1 MSFSVCVLAST
12 STMNAMLCY
21 PSGSSHIVAS
31 LGFVVVVVVVFALK
45 AYSIFLGSFAG

>member
-31 LGFVVVVVVVFALK
+31 LGFVVVVVVFALK